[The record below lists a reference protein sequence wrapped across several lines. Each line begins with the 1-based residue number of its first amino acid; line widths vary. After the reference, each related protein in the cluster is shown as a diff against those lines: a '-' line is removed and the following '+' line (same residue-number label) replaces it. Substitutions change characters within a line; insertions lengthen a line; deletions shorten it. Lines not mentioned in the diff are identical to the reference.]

1 MVRCFSVTSERLFNV
16 LIDCDYLFAI
26 LLRLYCIIGLFS
38 LFNNFK
44 TSPCVKPRSLSIIAK
59 STRLATDKDAIKDS
73 AQ

>member
-1 MVRCFSVTSERLFNV
+1 MVRCFSVISECLLNV
-16 LIDCDYLFAI
+16 LIDCDYIFAI

-44 TSPCVKPRSLSIIAK
+44 TSLCVKPQSLSIAK
-59 STRLATDKDAIKDS
+59 STRQATDKDAIKDS